1 MTIAIR
7 TALTTLLIAIFG
19 APVLASKADDT
30 VNVAFRLQL
39 QGLDTYF
46 SPGREGLLLAF
57 WVWDALVYRDSK
69 TFEMKPLVASSWK
82 QVDDRTLEFVI
93 RPGIKFHDGSTLTVK
108 DVVFTLNF
116 VSKPE
121 NKVFNQAAVS
131 WIESATA
138 TGPDTVRVRAKQVA
152 PLALSYLMSVPIY
165 PADYYQRVGR
175 EGMAVKPIG
184 SGPFRAEPG
193 PDSTVVFTRFDDYF
207 EASPKGKAG
216 VRRVI
221 YRTIPEINTQVAE
234 LISGKLDWAYY
245 VPDDQAERLRRLPN
259 LRVAQGESFRV
270 AYLTMDA
277 AGKSAADS
285 PLKDIRV
292 RRAVSHALDR
302 EGIVKN
308 LMRGSEV
315 IQSPCYPKQFG
326 CAQEVA
332 KYNYDVAKARALLAE
347 AGRGAG
353 FNLDIYAYRNRQVA
367 EAIIG
372 NLRAIG
378 ITANL
383 RWVQYPAM
391 VQRRRSNETPMVID
405 DWGSNS
411 IDDVGAILPVFFN
424 SGPDDYA
431 MDQSVTAMVG
441 RGGATTD
448 RAARQAAYADA
459 LKRIADQA
467 YVVPLFTMPVTY
479 VFNAGLEMP
488 VPNDEI
494 PEFWRAR
501 WK

>member
-1 MTIAIR
+1 
-7 TALTTLLIAIFG
+7 
-19 APVLASKADDT
+19 
-30 VNVAFRLQL
+30 
-39 QGLDTYF
+39 
-46 SPGREGLLLAF
+46 
-57 WVWDALVYRDSK
+57 
-69 TFEMKPLVASSWK
+69 
-82 QVDDRTLEFVI
+82 
-93 RPGIKFHDGSTLTVK
+93 
-108 DVVFTLNF
+108 
-116 VSKPE
+116 
-121 NKVFNQAAVS
+121 
-131 WIESATA
+131 
-138 TGPDTVRVRAKQVA
+138 
-152 PLALSYLMSVPIY
+152 
-165 PADYYQRVGR
+165 
-175 EGMAVKPIG
+175 
-184 SGPFRAEPG
+184 
-193 PDSTVVFTRFDDYF
+193 
-207 EASPKGKAG
+207 
-216 VRRVI
+216 
-221 YRTIPEINTQVAE
+221 
-234 LISGKLDWAYY
+234 
-245 VPDDQAERLRRLPN
+245 
-259 LRVAQGESFRV
+259 
-270 AYLTMDA
+270 
-277 AGKSAADS
+277 
-285 PLKDIRV
+285 
-292 RRAVSHALDR
+292 
-302 EGIVKN
+302 
-308 LMRGSEV
+308 MRGSEV

-391 VQRRRSNETPMVID
+391 VQRRSSNETPMVID

>member
-1 MTIAIR
+1 MTTAIR
-7 TALTTLLIAIFG
+7 AALVAVLIAYG

-30 VNVAFRLQL
+30 VNVGFRLQL
-39 QGLDTYF
+39 QGLDTYY

-69 TFEMKPLVASSWK
+69 TFEMKPLIASSWK
-82 QVDDRTLEFVI
+82 QVDARTLDFVI
-93 RPGIKFHDGSTLTVK
+93 RPGIKFHDGSTLTAK

-131 WIESATA
+131 WIENATA
-138 TGPDTVRVRAKQVA
+138 IGPDTVRVRAKQVT

-175 EGMAVKPIG
+175 EGMAAKPVG

-193 PDSTVVFTRFDDYF
+193 PDSTVIFTRFDDYF
-207 EASPKGKAG
+207 AASPKGKAG
-216 VRRVI
+216 ARRVI

-234 LISGKLDWAYY
+234 LISGRLDWAYY

-277 AGKSAADS
+277 AGKAAADS
-285 PLKDIRV
+285 PLKDVRV
-292 RRAVSHALDR
+292 RRAISHALDR
-302 EGIVKN
+302 QGVVKN
-308 LMRGSEV
+308 LMGGSQV
-315 IQSPCYPKQFG
+315 IHTPCYPKQFG
-326 CAQEVA
+326 CVQEVT
-332 KYNYDVAKARALLAE
+332 KYNYDVAKARSLMAE

-391 VQRRRSNETPMVID
+391 VQKRRSNEAPMVVD

-431 MDQSVTAMVG
+431 MDPAVTAMVA
-441 RGGATTD
+441 RGSSTTD